1 MWMMMDGWGEYMGMA
16 QGNAYHGINK
26 LWQGK

>member
-1 MWMMMDGWGEYMGMA
+1 MWMMMDGGEYMGMA